1 MNAPVNTNSGKT
13 QNFGKFLKGVRSE
26 LKKVNWPTRKDLTNN
41 TTVVV
46 VSCILATALLWILDT
61 TFGYGLNLFLK

>member
-1 MNAPVNTNSGKT
+1 MNAPVNTNSGKA

-41 TTVVV
+41 TTVVII
-46 VSCILATALLWILDT
+46 SCILATALLWILDT